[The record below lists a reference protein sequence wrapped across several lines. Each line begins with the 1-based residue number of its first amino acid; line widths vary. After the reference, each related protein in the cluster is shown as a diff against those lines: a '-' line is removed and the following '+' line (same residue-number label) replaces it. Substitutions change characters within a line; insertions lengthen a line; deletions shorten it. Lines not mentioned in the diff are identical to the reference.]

1 MSSLSQYPAVRT
13 IFPEVDHTKVYTP
26 AEKLDLALSQ
36 YHAELQQH
44 NVNPEANKKPVV
56 LKIARAYQV
65 SEATLRRRIKN
76 PTTSTEKKQALT
88 PVEEKALID
97 RLQFLDDCN
106 IPADRET
113 VYSLAHAL
121 LHRREPG
128 RVLGQCWLD
137 RFLNRHPEIKYVY
150 VKTISTSRANAESC
164 DIMDDFFW
172 KVSGD
177 MIFY

>member
-1 MSSLSQYPAVRT
+1 MSTLSQYPAVHDDL
-13 IFPEVDHTKVYTP
+13 PEVDHTRVYTL
-26 AEKLDLALSQ
+26 AEKLDLAMSH
-36 YHAELQQH
+36 YHAELQQYQ
-44 NVNPEANKKPVV
+44 VNPQTNKKPLV

-65 SEATLRRRIKN
+65 SEATLERRIKN
-76 PTTSTEKKQALT
+76 PTPNGERVQTLT
-88 PVEEKALID
+88 PVEEKALIN
-97 RLQFLDDCN
+97 RLQFLDNCN

-137 RFLNRHPEIKYVY
+137 RFLNRHPQIKYVY
-150 VKTISTSRANAESC
+150 VKTISTSRANAESW

-172 KVSGD
+172 KVS
-177 MIFY
+177 